1 MASSCRA
8 RIWSARVIRSAI
20 SDVPLPLG
28 RLSLSLWLTLDAVT
42 GIGPVTAARL
52 LAHFHGDIDAL
63 FGCDDGVLRSLGLQ
77 SAQLRQLRWPS
88 PVVEQGL
95 NWAEAPG
102 NHLLCLDDPA
112 YPALLKEIP
121 SAPLLLYCR
130 GDLAALSLPQLA
142 MVGTRH
148 PTYAGKDNAAR
159 LCAKLVENGLAITS
173 GLALGIDGIC
183 HQQALASGGV
193 TLAVL
198 GSGLDCLYPKR
209 HQGLAMQILEH
220 GGLLV
225 SELAPDQGPLAEHF
239 PRRNRIISGLSLG
252 TLVVE
257 AAEQSGSL
265 ITARYALEQ
274 GREVFAVPG
283 APQNTQAAGCNRL
296 LQQGA
301 KLVLNAADVM
311 EELPALVPLKRLA
324 NPSPEPLH
332 NSELPYAD
340 LLDNVDYETTSVDTV
355 AERAQL
361 PVEVVLGRLV
371 ELELAGA
378 VMAVA
383 GGYVRARRANH
394 V

>member
-1 MASSCRA
+1 MYDA
-8 RIWSARVIRSAI
+8 
-20 SDVPLPLG
+20 DD
-28 RLSLSLWLTLDAVT
+28 RLAHWLTLSAIT

-52 LAHFHGDIDAL
+52 LERAGGSIDAL
-63 FGCDDGVLRSLGLQ
+63 FRSDEMQLHEMGL
-77 SAQLRQLRWPS
+77 STAQISQLRWPS
-88 PVVEQGL
+88 PIVDQSL
-95 NWAEAPG
+95 AWAQVSG
-102 NHLLCLDDPA
+102 NHLISQEHPL
-112 YPALLKEIP
+112 YPPLLREIP
-121 SAPLLLYCR
+121 AAPLLLYCR

-148 PTYAGKDNAAR
+148 PTYAGKDNASR
-159 LCAKLVENGLAITS
+159 LCSELVGYGLAITS
-173 GLALGIDGIC
+173 GLALGIDGVC
-183 HQQALASGGV
+183 HQQALTAGGM

-198 GSGLDCLYPKR
+198 GSGLDQVYPKR
-209 HQGLAMQILEH
+209 HQTLAVTILDR
-220 GGLLV
+220 GGILI
-225 SELAPDQGPLAEHF
+225 SELAPDKGPLAEHF

-252 TLVVE
+252 VLVVE
-257 AAEQSGSL
+257 ATEQSGSL

-283 APQNTQAAGCNRL
+283 APQNGQAAGCNKL
-296 LQQGA
+296 IQQGA
-301 KLVLNAADVM
+301 KLVLSAADIV
-311 EELPALVPLKRLA
+311 EELAGWDTRAILSNIRSEQP
-324 NPSPEPLH
+324 H
-332 NSELPYAD
+332 NSKLPYDD

>member
-1 MASSCRA
+1 M
-8 RIWSARVIRSAI
+8 
-20 SDVPLPLG
+20 PLPLG
-28 RLSLSLWLTLDAVT
+28 RLSLWLTLDAVT

-52 LAHFHGDIDAL
+52 LAHFGGDITAL
-63 FGCDDGVLRSLGLQ
+63 FDSDDGTLRSLGLQ
-77 SAQLRQLRWPS
+77 SAQIQQMRWS
-88 PVVEQGL
+88 LPVVDQGL
-95 NWAEAPG
+95 NWVEAPG

-121 SAPLLLYCR
+121 AAPLLLYCR

-159 LCAKLVENGLAITS
+159 LCAELVESGLAITS

-183 HQQALASGGV
+183 HQHALASGGV

-209 HQGLAMQILEH
+209 HQGLAMQILEY

-311 EELPALVPLKRLA
+311 EELPALVPFKGPA

>member
-1 MASSCRA
+1 M
-8 RIWSARVIRSAI
+8 
-20 SDVPLPLG
+20 PLPLG
-28 RLSLSLWLTLDAVT
+28 RLSLWLTLDAVT

-121 SAPLLLYCR
+121 AAPLLLYCR

-159 LCAKLVENGLAITS
+159 LCAELVENGLAITS

-183 HQQALASGGV
+183 HQQALASDGV

-225 SELAPDQGPLAEHF
+225 SELAPDQGPLA
-239 PRRNRIISGLSLG
+239 
-252 TLVVE
+252 
-257 AAEQSGSL
+257 
-265 ITARYALEQ
+265 
-274 GREVFAVPG
+274 
-283 APQNTQAAGCNRL
+283 
-296 LQQGA
+296 
-301 KLVLNAADVM
+301 
-311 EELPALVPLKRLA
+311 
-324 NPSPEPLH
+324 
-332 NSELPYAD
+332 
-340 LLDNVDYETTSVDTV
+340 
-355 AERAQL
+355 
-361 PVEVVLGRLV
+361 
-371 ELELAGA
+371 
-378 VMAVA
+378 
-383 GGYVRARRANH
+383 
-394 V
+394 

>member
-1 MASSCRA
+1 ME
-8 RIWSARVIRSAI
+8 
-20 SDVPLPLG
+20 
-28 RLSLSLWLTLDAVT
+28 RLALWLTLDAVA
-42 GIGPVTAARL
+42 GIGPVTASRL
-52 LAHFHGDIDAL
+52 LARFEGDIVAL
-63 FGCDDGVLRSLGLQ
+63 FDSDDRKLREIGLDE
-77 SAQLRQLRWPS
+77 AQIRQLRWPQPEVDQS
-88 PVVEQGL
+88 L
-95 NWAEAPG
+95 NWATRQG
-102 NHLLCLDDPA
+102 HHLVCPDTPH
-112 YPALLKEIP
+112 YPSLLKEIP
-121 SAPLLLYCR
+121 AAPLLLYCR
-130 GDLAALSLPQLA
+130 GELDALALPQLA

-159 LCAKLVENGLAITS
+159 LCAELVACGLAITS
-173 GLALGIDGIC
+173 GLALGIDGVC
-183 HQQALASGGV
+183 HQQALAADGV

-198 GSGLDCLYPKR
+198 GSGLDYLYPKR
-209 HQGLAMQILEH
+209 HQGLAEQILDR
-220 GGLLV
+220 GGLLI
-225 SELAPDQGPLAEHF
+225 SELAPDKGPLAEHF

-283 APQNTQAAGCNRL
+283 APQNAQAAGCNRL

-301 KLVLNAADVM
+301 KLVLTAADVM
-311 EELPALVPLKRLA
+311 EELPALASLPR
-324 NPSPEPLH
+324 PMSRSPEPSH

-340 LLDNVDYETTSVDTV
+340 LLDNVDYEATSVDTV
-355 AERAQL
+355 AERSRL
-361 PVEVVLGRLV
+361 PVEQVLGRLV

-383 GGYVRARRANH
+383 GGYVRTRRANH

>member
-1 MASSCRA
+1 M
-8 RIWSARVIRSAI
+8 VIRSVI
-20 SDVPLPLG
+20 SDVSLPLE
-28 RLSLSLWLTLDAVT
+28 RLSLWLTLDAVT

-52 LAHFHGDIDAL
+52 LAHVGGDITTL
-63 FGCDDGVLRSLGLQ
+63 FDSDDGALRALGLQ
-77 SAQLRQLRWPS
+77 SAQIQQMRWPL

-95 NWAEAPG
+95 SWAAEPG
-102 NHLLCLDDPA
+102 NHLLCPDDPA

-121 SAPLLLYCR
+121 GAPLLLYCR
-130 GDLAALSLPQLA
+130 GNVSSLSLPQLA

-148 PTYAGKDNAAR
+148 PTYAGKDNATR
-159 LCAKLVENGLAITS
+159 LCAELVGCGLAITS
-173 GLALGIDGIC
+173 GLALGIDGVC
-183 HQQALASGGV
+183 HQQALASGGI

-209 HQGLAMQILEH
+209 HQGLAMQILEQE
-220 GGLLV
+220 GLLV
-225 SELAPDQGPLAEHF
+225 SELAPQQGPLAEHF

-283 APQNTQAAGCNRL
+283 APQNAQAAGCNRL

-301 KLVLNAADVM
+301 KLVLNAADIL
-311 EELPALVPLKRLA
+311 EEFPRLVLPPGPA
-324 NPSPEPLH
+324 NGSSEAQH

-355 AERAQL
+355 AERARL
-361 PVEVVLGRLV
+361 PVDVVLGRLV
-371 ELELAGA
+371 ELELVGA

>member
-1 MASSCRA
+1 M
-8 RIWSARVIRSAI
+8 SALVIRSVI
-20 SDVPLPLG
+20 SDVSLPLE
-28 RLSLSLWLTLDAVT
+28 RLSLWLTLDAVT

-52 LAHFHGDIDAL
+52 LAHVGGDITTL
-63 FGCDDGVLRSLGLQ
+63 FDSDDGALRVLGLQ
-77 SAQLRQLRWPS
+77 SAQIQQMRWPL

-95 NWAEAPG
+95 SWAAESG
-102 NHLLCLDDPA
+102 NHLLCPDDPA

-121 SAPLLLYCR
+121 GAPLLLYCR
-130 GDLAALSLPQLA
+130 GNVSSLSLPQLA

-148 PTYAGKDNAAR
+148 PTYAGKDNATR
-159 LCAKLVENGLAITS
+159 LCAELVGCGLAITS
-173 GLALGIDGIC
+173 GLALGIDGVC
-183 HQQALASGGV
+183 HQQALASGGI

-209 HQGLAMQILEH
+209 HQGLAMQILEQE
-220 GGLLV
+220 GLLV
-225 SELAPDQGPLAEHF
+225 SELAPQQGPLAEHF

-283 APQNTQAAGCNRL
+283 APQNAQAAGCNRL

-301 KLVLNAADVM
+301 KLVLNAADIL
-311 EELPALVPLKRLA
+311 EEFPRLVLSPGPANGSSEA
-324 NPSPEPLH
+324 QH

-355 AERAQL
+355 AERARL
-361 PVEVVLGRLV
+361 PVDVVLGRLV
-371 ELELAGA
+371 ELELVGA

>member
-1 MASSCRA
+1 MSPS
-8 RIWSARVIRSAI
+8 
-20 SDVPLPLG
+20 LE
-28 RLSLSLWLTLDAVT
+28 RLALWLTLDAVD
-42 GIGPVTAARL
+42 GIGPVTASRL
-52 LAHFHGDIDAL
+52 LARVGGDIAAL
-63 FGCDDGVLRSLGLQ
+63 FACDDG
-77 SAQLRQLRWPS
+77 QLRNMGLNETQIQQLRRPGAD
-88 PVVEQGL
+88 VERGL
-95 NWAEAPG
+95 NWAVRPDH
-102 NHLLCLDDPA
+102 HLISLDSPP
-112 YPALLKEIP
+112 YPTLLREIP
-121 SAPLLLYCR
+121 AAPLLLYCR
-130 GDLAALSLPQLA
+130 GDLAALALPQLA

-148 PTYAGKDNAAR
+148 PTYTGKDNAAR
-159 LCAKLVENGLAITS
+159 LCGELVDNGLTITS
-173 GLALGIDGIC
+173 GLALGIDGVC
-183 HQQALASGGV
+183 HQQALAAGGV

-198 GSGLDCLYPKR
+198 GSGLDSLYPKR
-209 HQGLAMQILEH
+209 HQGLADQILDC
-220 GGLLV
+220 GGLLI
-225 SELAPDQGPLAEHF
+225 SELTPDKGPLAEHF

-301 KLVLNAADVM
+301 KLALTAADVM
-311 EELPALVPLKRLA
+311 EELPALASLPRPVHH
-324 NPSPEPLH
+324 SPEPSH

-340 LLDNVDYETTSVDTV
+340 LLDNVDYEATSVDTV
-355 AERAQL
+355 AERSRL
-361 PVEVVLGRLV
+361 PVEQVLGRLV

-383 GGYVRARRANH
+383 GGYVRTRRANH

>member
-1 MASSCRA
+1 MSPS
-8 RIWSARVIRSAI
+8 
-20 SDVPLPLG
+20 LE
-28 RLSLSLWLTLDAVT
+28 RLALWLTLDAVV
-42 GIGPVTAARL
+42 GIGPVTASRL
-52 LAHFHGDIDAL
+52 LARFEGDIVAL
-63 FGCDDGVLRSLGLQ
+63 FDCDDRKLREIGLDE
-77 SAQLRQLRWPS
+77 AQIRQLRWPE
-88 PVVEQGL
+88 PGVEQSL
-95 NWAEAPG
+95 NWATRQG
-102 NHLLCLDDPA
+102 HHLICPDSPH
-112 YPALLKEIP
+112 YPTLLKEIP
-121 SAPLLLYCR
+121 AAPLLLYCC
-130 GDLAALSLPQLA
+130 GELDALALPQLA

-159 LCAKLVENGLAITS
+159 LCAELVACGLAITS
-173 GLALGIDGIC
+173 GLALGIDGVC
-183 HQQALASGGV
+183 HQQALAVGGV

-209 HQGLAMQILEH
+209 HQGLAEQILDRN
-220 GGLLV
+220 GLLI
-225 SELAPDQGPLAEHF
+225 SELAPDKGPLAEHF

-283 APQNTQAAGCNRL
+283 APQNAQAAGCNRL

-301 KLVLNAADVM
+301 KLVLTAADVM
-311 EELPALVPLKRLA
+311 EELPALVSLPR
-324 NPSPEPLH
+324 PMSHSPEPSH